1 MPNLLKD
8 IYNYESLSKLA
19 SEIQSVYNAF
29 QADEFI
35 KATAEDT
42 WDALGLKDRIYKI
55 SSNLGKYLPSDYK
68 TAISILDK
76 VVVNYG
82 SWLDPSGLFFTIF
95 IELYGQDEK
104 DWDTSIAAF
113 ERYTQY
119 ASAEDAVRSF
129 IMKDEERMMAQ
140 MFIWS
145 RHRSEH
151 VRRLASEG
159 CRPQLPMAPSLPNF
173 KKDPTPILPILTQ
186 LKNDPSP
193 HVRKSVANNLNDIS
207 KTRPDVVVR
216 LAKDWYGENEHTDW
230 IVKHGCRTLLKHGDP
245 DVLAIFGYDDGSSID
260 VTDFALEAADISIGE
275 DITFLFT
282 ISANEATKARLEYGV
297 DYVKA
302 NGKTSKKIFRISE
315 ISLKENEKK
324 PYSKK
329 HSFADVSIRKHYPG
343 KHSITLI
350 INGVERGTLDFY
362 LNATKM
368 QPIVAE

>member
-1 MPNLLKD
+1 MPDLLKD
-8 IYNYESLSKLA
+8 RYSYEVLHKLA

-35 KATAEDT
+35 KSTAEDT
-42 WDALGLKDRIYKI
+42 WDALGLKDRVYKI

-76 VVVNYG
+76 VVANYG

-104 DWDTSIAAF
+104 DWNTSIAAF
-113 ERYTQY
+113 ERYPQY
-119 ASAEDAVRSF
+119 ASAENAVRSF
-129 IMKDEERMMAQ
+129 IIKNEERMMAQ
-140 MFIWS
+140 MVTWS
-145 RHRSEH
+145 KHKSEH
-151 VRRLASEG
+151 VRRLSCEG
-159 CRPQLPMAPSLPNF
+159 CRPQLPMAQSLPNF

-216 LAKDWYGENEHTDW
+216 LAKDWYGKSEYTDW
-230 IVKHGCRTLLKHGDP
+230 IVKHGCRTLLKNGDR

-260 VTDFALEAADISIGE
+260 VTDFTLEATVLAIGE
-275 DITFLFT
+275 DITFSFT
-282 ISANEATKARLEYGV
+282 IFAKGATKARLEYAI
-297 DYVKA
+297 DYVKS
-302 NGKTSKKIFRISE
+302 NGKRSRKVFKISE
-315 ISLKENEKK
+315 TSLKENERKS
-324 PYSKK
+324 YSKK

-343 KHSITLI
+343 LHSVTLI
-350 INGVERGTLDFY
+350 VNGVERGTLDFK
-362 LNATKM
+362 LEA
-368 QPIVAE
+368 